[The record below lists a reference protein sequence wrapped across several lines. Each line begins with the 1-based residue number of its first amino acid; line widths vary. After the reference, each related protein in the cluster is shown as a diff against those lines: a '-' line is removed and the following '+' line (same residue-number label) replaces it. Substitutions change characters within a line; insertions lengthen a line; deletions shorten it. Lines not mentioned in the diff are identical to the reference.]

1 MEISSYFTS
10 SHLNTHGLTQGSGI
24 RPRQS
29 EFRRNLSI
37 SVRSETN
44 FVLQISKI
52 HRIESEIGT
61 EFFSKMNPRT
71 LIDVNASVVKQILKN
86 RKKER

>member
-52 HRIESEIGT
+52 HRIEYEIGT
-61 EFFSKMNPRT
+61 EFFFQNESQNLGLT
-71 LIDVNASVVKQILKN
+71 
-86 RKKER
+86 